1 MKTIYKSY
9 KYRVYPTQTQKELL
23 IQTFGSVRY
32 VWNTILDWRN
42 KEYIQNKT
50 KINYSLSSKK
60 LTEIKCNINWLKN
73 ISSVALQQT
82 LKDQDIAFNNF
93 FSKRSKFPKFKS
105 KHSHQSFRLLSNAF
119 SFNNG
124 LLKIAK
130 LKQPLN
136 VKWSRIP
143 KGTISSITIS
153 KDNLDKY
160 FVSLLSEE
168 SVKPKPMSTHKVGID
183 LGLTHF
189 VITSNGEKYIPLKAT
204 MKYAQ
209 KLKKLQK
216 RLSKKQ
222 HSKYKGDTTPKSNNY
237 IKMQKKVAKVHTKI
251 AFSRNDFLQKL
262 STKLIN
268 ENQVICLENLNVVG
282 MVKNRKLSKH
292 ISDASWS
299 KFVSMLQY
307 KANWYDRTLSFV
319 STWFPSSQLCSNCGI
334 IAGKKPLNVRNWICP
349 NCYIEHD
356 RDINAANNI
365 LTAGL
370 AGFACGD
377 STARDLT

>member
-1 MKTIYKSY
+1 
-9 KYRVYPTQTQKELL
+9 
-23 IQTFGSVRY
+23 
-32 VWNTILDWRN
+32 
-42 KEYIQNKT
+42 
-50 KINYSLSSKK
+50 
-60 LTEIKCNINWLKN
+60 
-73 ISSVALQQT
+73 
-82 LKDQDIAFNNF
+82 
-93 FSKRSKFPKFKS
+93 
-105 KHSHQSFRLLSNAF
+105 
-119 SFNNG
+119 
-124 LLKIAK
+124 
-130 LKQPLN
+130 
-136 VKWSRIP
+136 
-143 KGTISSITIS
+143 
-153 KDNLDKY
+153 
-160 FVSLLSEE
+160 
-168 SVKPKPMSTHKVGID
+168 MSTHKVGID
-183 LGLTHF
+183 LGLKDF

-222 HSKYKGDTTPKSNNY
+222 HSKYKGDTTPKSKNY

-334 IAGKKPLNVRNWICP
+334 IAGKKPLNVRNWVCP

-365 LTAGL
+365 STAGL

-377 STARDLT
+377 STARDLM